1 LATLTGA
8 CVVALGPSIAG
19 TLTFMFLQGCAEMQV
34 FKHIFINHAGKSDFG
49 GDLFLRISFPIFV
62 FYGWGRGVVGVAE
75 KQVFDSWTKTHRCQ
89 EVFMLLRISE
99 RFKWGLSPAKDVTML
114 WVCLQCLEHCLQL
127 LNSCLQ
133 VSQRNYRVGLL
144 NLVFVV
150 TCRIDTFS
158 RLGLITQLPAV

>member
-19 TLTFMFLQGCAEMQV
+19 THWHSCFCRAVLKC
-34 FKHIFINHAGKSDFG
+34 KRSNIFINHDAKSDFG

-75 KQVFDSWTKTHRCQ
+75 KQVFDSWTKIHRYH

-114 WVCLQCLEHCLQL
+114 WVCLQFLEHCLQL

-133 VSQRNYRVGLL
+133 VSQRHYRVGLL

-150 TCRIDTFS
+150 TYRIDTFS